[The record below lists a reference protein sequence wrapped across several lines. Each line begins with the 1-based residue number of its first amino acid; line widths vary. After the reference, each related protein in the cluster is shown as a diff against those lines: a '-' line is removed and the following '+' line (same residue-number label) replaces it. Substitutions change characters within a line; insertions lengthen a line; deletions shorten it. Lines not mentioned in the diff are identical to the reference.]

1 MPRRFWSAEE
11 EQRLREAYP
20 DTPMPAM
27 MAAFSRTDRQIYAKA
42 AALGLKRSEA
52 YLASPHACRLRK
64 GDQVGRKTQF
74 KQGHQ
79 TWNKG
84 ISYNAGGRSAETQFQ
99 SGHKPHTWRPIGTE
113 RVTQDGYLE
122 RKVTDTG
129 CTRNDYQAVHR
140 LIWIERH
147 GDIPP
152 GHVVV
157 FKDTLPKHKNIT
169 VERLELISRAELA
182 RRNTIHR
189 YPPEL
194 KAAIRLVKKL
204 ERKIK
209 DRNDEELND

>member
-1 MPRRFWSAEE
+1 MTRRYWSADE
-11 EQRLREAYP
+11 EQRLRDLYP
-20 DTPMPAM
+20 DTPMPELK
-27 MAAFSRTDRQIYAKA
+27 AALNRTDRQIYAKA
-42 AALGLKRSEA
+42 GVMGLKRSDA

-64 GDQVGRKTQF
+64 GDQVGNKTRF

-84 ISYNAGGRSAETQFQ
+84 MNYTAGGRSAETRFKA
-99 SGHKPHTWRPIGTE
+99 GHKPSNWQPIGTE

-122 RKVTDTG
+122 RKITDTG
-129 CTRNDYQAVHR
+129 CTRRDYQAVHR
-140 LIWIERH
+140 LVWIEH
-147 GDIPP
+147 NGEIPA

-157 FKDTLPKHKNIT
+157 FKDTLPKHENISID
-169 VERLELISRAELA
+169 RLELISRAELA

-194 KAAIRLVKKL
+194 KAAIKLVKRL